1 MDVDVGQKKIEQ
13 SSGGNGE
20 SEQWKYEKC
29 FRRSFGK
36 SLREVV
42 LDLDLGKVR
51 SGEQR
56 AEHRGGRDLKSW
68 VDHFL

>member
-1 MDVDVGQKKIEQ
+1 MDVGQKKIEQ

-42 LDLDLGKVR
+42 LDLGLGKVR
-51 SGEQR
+51 SVQSTE
-56 AEHRGGRDLKSW
+56 AEEDLSSSKKNG
-68 VDHFL
+68 